1 MVWTTK
7 RDRKEKEMKKIDWTP
22 DIAARKAGI
31 TVPKLTGGVVAE
43 ETGVGRVVRFEQK
56 FRGKVVSLRLD
67 TRPEL
72 AAYVASLEAE
82 EKREKEE
89 KIAAN
94 KAELERSIASG
105 EAFLTLEIAAQY
117 GAEIQYARRFRES
130 EKAKYAEWF
139 QSYGMVGFSA
149 SERTEIDSRVA
160 YDFMAGRKVDG
171 QFPGCENNAW
181 IITADDMAMLVRLS
195 QVETERKEDSKAI
208 AEAEEIEDIQRKIE
222 TGYCFSCG
230 TWCYGDCGHYSQDP
244 MVEFRQDLKQALKE
258 QNYGIEEG

>member
-1 MVWTTK
+1 
-7 RDRKEKEMKKIDWTP
+7 MKKIDWTP
-22 DIAARKAGI
+22 DIAARKAGL
-31 TVPKLTGGVVAE
+31 TVAKLTGGVVAE
-43 ETGVGRVVRFEQK
+43 NPGVGRVVRFEQK
-56 FRGKVVSLRLD
+56 VRGQVVCLRLD

-72 AAYVASLEAE
+72 AAYVAELEAE

-160 YDFMAGRKVDG
+160 YDFVAGRKVDG
-171 QFPGCENNAW
+171 QFNGCENNAW
-181 IITADDMAMLVRLS
+181 VITADDMATLIRLS
-195 QVETERKEDSKAI
+195 KIEAERKEKSKAI

-230 TWCYGDCGHYSQDP
+230 TWCYGDCGHYSPDP

-258 QNYGIEEG
+258 QNYETTGGM